1 MKIDPATHG
10 RHAAMSKE
18 QAASDRGRIVQ
29 ARFAS
34 GHAERMRVTLQ
45 ATGGQL
51 PGAGAVA

>member
-1 MKIDPATHG
+1 MKIDPTNHN
-10 RHAAMSKE
+10 RRAAMSE
-18 QAASDRGRIVQ
+18 ERAASDRGRIVQ

-51 PGAGAVA
+51 PSGAVA